1 MIGNRYRKIEKGGVG
16 AGIGSGTYG
25 EVFKCEDTQE
35 PGVIVACKVSR
46 WYWHSNYFIIF
57 SATVFRGSMRLSDDV
72 H

>member
-35 PGVIVACKVSR
+35 PGVIVACKVS
-46 WYWHSNYFIIF
+46 H
-57 SATVFRGSMRLSDDV
+57 
-72 H
+72 